1 VPDGVSLLQD
11 PRFRGDDARSEQGLR
26 DPRFHEDDVV
36 NDSDSGVVVLVS
48 QPVYTSS
55 FPIEIVMSVILQV
68 SNLVKRFGSLTAVN
82 DVSFEIRQ
90 GSCFGLLGP
99 NGAGKTTTI
108 EMMEGIKAPDAGS
121 ILYQGQ
127 PLGERFRNE
136 AGIMFQTT
144 ALQEHI
150 TVAEIMLQ
158 FSRFYPHT
166 ADLGELAD
174 KFALHE
180 FLNQDTR
187 KLSGGQKQ
195 RLLLAMA
202 QINRPKILF
211 LDEPTTGLDPQSRRN
226 LWQQVSTIKQQGATV
241 LLTTHYMEEAY
252 ELCDEIAIMD
262 HGRIIAHDAP
272 DALLAAHFD
281 DVVVQ
286 LHAAD
291 IPREIGEREFQAT
304 YRDDSAHIVTGD
316 VNKTIERLLHLD
328 IPLDRLRI
336 RARDLED
343 LFLEL
348 TGKELRA

>member
-1 VPDGVSLLQD
+1 
-11 PRFRGDDARSEQGLR
+11 
-26 DPRFHEDDVV
+26 
-36 NDSDSGVVVLVS
+36 
-48 QPVYTSS
+48 
-55 FPIEIVMSVILQV
+55 MSIILQV
-68 SNLVKRFGSLTAVN
+68 SDLVKRFATLTAVN
-82 DVSFEIRQ
+82 QVSFQIRE

-108 EMMEGIKAPDAGS
+108 EMMEGIKQPDAGT
-121 ILYQGQ
+121 ILYRGE
-127 PLGERFRNE
+127 PLGEQFRNE

-144 ALQEHI
+144 ALQEFI
-150 TVAEIMLQ
+150 TVREVMRQ
-158 FSRFYPHT
+158 FSRFYPHS
-166 ADLGELAD
+166 ASIDDLAD
-174 KFALHE
+174 RYALHE
-180 FLNQDTR
+180 FLDQDTR

-202 QINRPKILF
+202 LINQPRILF

-226 LWQQVSTIKQQGATV
+226 LWDQVQQLREQGATI

-262 HGRIIAHDAP
+262 HGSIIAHDAP

-286 LHAAD
+286 IHAAD
-291 IPREIGEREFQAT
+291 IPRELAEREFQAVF
-304 YRDDSAHIVTGD
+304 RNDSAHILTGD
-316 VNKTIERLLHLD
+316 VNHTIAQLLQFD
-328 IPLDRLRI
+328 VPLDRLRI

>member
-1 VPDGVSLLQD
+1 
-11 PRFRGDDARSEQGLR
+11 
-26 DPRFHEDDVV
+26 
-36 NDSDSGVVVLVS
+36 
-48 QPVYTSS
+48 
-55 FPIEIVMSVILQV
+55 MSIILQV
-68 SNLVKRFGSLTAVN
+68 SDLVKRFGSLTAV
-82 DVSFEIRQ
+82 DGVSFEIRE

-108 EMMEGIKAPDAGS
+108 EMMEGIKRPDDGG
-121 ILYQGQ
+121 ILYRGE
-127 PLGERFRNE
+127 PLGGQFRNE

-144 ALQEHI
+144 ALQEFI
-150 TVAEIMLQ
+150 TVREVMRQ
-158 FSRFYPHT
+158 FSRFYPHS
-166 ADLGELAD
+166 ASIDDLAD
-174 KFALHE
+174 RYALHE
-180 FLNQDTR
+180 FLDQDTR

-202 QINRPKILF
+202 LINQPKILF

-226 LWQQVSTIKQQGATV
+226 LWDQVRQVREQGATI

-286 LHAAD
+286 IHAAD
-291 IPREIGEREFQAT
+291 IPREIGEREFDAI
-304 YRDDSAHIVTGD
+304 YRNDSAHILTGD
-316 VNKTIERLLHLD
+316 VNKTIEHLLHLD

>member
-1 VPDGVSLLQD
+1 
-11 PRFRGDDARSEQGLR
+11 
-26 DPRFHEDDVV
+26 
-36 NDSDSGVVVLVS
+36 
-48 QPVYTSS
+48 
-55 FPIEIVMSVILQV
+55 MSVILQV
-68 SNLVKRFGSLTAVN
+68 SSLVKRFGQLTAVN
-82 DVSFEIRQ
+82 DVSFEIRE

-108 EMMEGIKAPDAGS
+108 EMMEGIKIPDGGT
-121 ILYQGQ
+121 IRYQGEA
-127 PLGERFRNE
+127 LGQQFRNE

-144 ALQEHI
+144 ALQEFI
-150 TVAEIMLQ
+150 TVREIMVQ
-158 FSRFYPHT
+158 FSRFYPDT
-166 ADLGELAD
+166 TGIDELAD
-174 KFALHE
+174 RYALHD

-202 QINRPKILF
+202 LINKPRILF

-226 LWQQVSTIKQQGATV
+226 LWRQVQEVREQGATV

-286 LHAAD
+286 IHAAD
-291 IPREIGEREFQAT
+291 IPRDIGEREFQAI
-304 YRDDSAHIVTGD
+304 YRNDNAHIVTGD
-316 VNKTIERLLHLD
+316 VNRTIEHLLRLN
-328 IPLDRLRI
+328 IPLNRLRI

>member
-1 VPDGVSLLQD
+1 
-11 PRFRGDDARSEQGLR
+11 
-26 DPRFHEDDVV
+26 
-36 NDSDSGVVVLVS
+36 
-48 QPVYTSS
+48 
-55 FPIEIVMSVILQV
+55 MSIILQV
-68 SNLVKRFGSLTAVN
+68 SELVKRFGSLTAVN
-82 DVSFEIRQ
+82 GVSFEIRE

-108 EMMEGIKAPDAGS
+108 EMMEGIKQPDSGS
-121 ILYQGQ
+121 VRYRGE
-127 PLGERFRNE
+127 PLGEQFRNE

-144 ALQEHI
+144 ALQEFI
-150 TVAEIMLQ
+150 TVREVMRQ
-158 FSRFYPHT
+158 FSRFYPHS
-166 ADLGELAD
+166 ASIDDLAD
-174 KFALHE
+174 RYALHE
-180 FLNQDTR
+180 FLDQDTR

-202 QINRPKILF
+202 LINQPKILF

-226 LWQQVSTIKQQGATV
+226 LWDQVQQVREQGATI

-262 HGRIIAHDAP
+262 HGRVIAQDAP

-286 LHAAD
+286 IHADD
-291 IPREIGEREFQAT
+291 IPRDIGAREFQAI
-304 YRDDSAHIVTGD
+304 YRNDSAHIVTGD
-316 VNKTIERLLHLD
+316 VNKTVERLLELD
-328 IPLDRLRI
+328 IPLHRLRI

>member
-1 VPDGVSLLQD
+1 
-11 PRFRGDDARSEQGLR
+11 
-26 DPRFHEDDVV
+26 
-36 NDSDSGVVVLVS
+36 
-48 QPVYTSS
+48 
-55 FPIEIVMSVILQV
+55 MSVILQV
-68 SNLVKRFGSLTAVN
+68 SNLVKRFGTLTAVD
-82 DVSFEIRQ
+82 DVSFEIHE

-108 EMMEGIKAPDAGS
+108 EMLEGIKMPDSGT
-121 ILYQGQ
+121 ILYQGEA
-127 PLGERFRNE
+127 LGAEFRNQ

-144 ALQEHI
+144 ALQEFI
-150 TVAEIMLQ
+150 TVREIMLQ
-158 FSRFYPHT
+158 FSRFYPET
-166 ADLGELAD
+166 SSIDELAD
-174 KFALHE
+174 RYQLHE
-180 FLNQDTR
+180 FLHQDTR

-202 QINRPKILF
+202 LINKPKVLF

-226 LWQQVSTIKQQGATV
+226 LWKEVQAVKDQGATV

-286 LHAAD
+286 LHETD
-291 IPREIGEREFQAT
+291 IPRELGEKEFQAT
-304 YRDDSAHIVTGD
+304 YRNDSAHIVTGD
-316 VNKTIERLLHLD
+316 VNKTIERLLAFD
-328 IPLDRLRI
+328 VPLDRLRI

>member
-1 VPDGVSLLQD
+1 MPTFKLGK
-11 PRFRGDDARSEQGLR
+11 
-26 DPRFHEDDVV
+26 
-36 NDSDSGVVVLVS
+36 VVLAT
-48 QPVYTSS
+48 QPVYTLL
-55 FPIEIVMSVILQV
+55 FLVEITMSVILQV

-108 EMMEGIKAPDAGS
+108 EMMEGIKTPNAGE
-121 ILYQGQ
+121 ILYQGAALSQ
-127 PLGERFRNE
+127 QFRNE

-144 ALQEHI
+144 ALQEFI
-150 TVAEIMLQ
+150 TVREIMVQ
-158 FSRFYPHT
+158 FSRFYPET
-166 ADLGELAD
+166 ASIDELAD
-174 KFALHE
+174 RYALHD

-187 KLSGGQKQ
+187 RLSGGQKQ

-202 QINRPKILF
+202 LINKPRILF

-226 LWQQVSTIKQQGATV
+226 LWKQVQQVKQQGATI

-291 IPREIGEREFQAT
+291 IPREIGEREFQAV
-304 YRDDSAHIVTGD
+304 YRNDNAHIVTGD
-316 VNKTIERLLHLD
+316 VNRTIEHLLHLD

>member
-1 VPDGVSLLQD
+1 MSL
-11 PRFRGDDARSEQGLR
+11 
-26 DPRFHEDDVV
+26 
-36 NDSDSGVVVLVS
+36 
-48 QPVYTSS
+48 
-55 FPIEIVMSVILQV
+55 ILQV
-68 SNLVKRFGSLTAVN
+68 SSLVKRFGQLTAVN
-82 DVSFEIRQ
+82 DVSFEIRE

-108 EMMEGIKAPDAGS
+108 EMMEGIKIPDGGT
-121 ILYQGQ
+121 IRYRGEELGQ
-127 PLGERFRNE
+127 QFRNE

-144 ALQEHI
+144 ALQEFI
-150 TVAEIMLQ
+150 TVREIMVQ
-158 FSRFYPHT
+158 FSRFYPDT
-166 ADLGELAD
+166 TSIDELAD
-174 KFALHE
+174 RYALHD

-202 QINRPKILF
+202 LINKPRILF

-226 LWQQVSTIKQQGATV
+226 LWRQVQEVREQGATV

-272 DALLAAHFD
+272 DTLLAAHFD

-286 LHAAD
+286 IHAAD
-291 IPREIGEREFQAT
+291 IPRDLGEREFQAI
-304 YRDDSAHIVTGD
+304 YRNDNAHIVTGD
-316 VNKTIERLLHLD
+316 VNKTIEHLLRLN
-328 IPLDRLRI
+328 IPLNRLRI

>member
-1 VPDGVSLLQD
+1 
-11 PRFRGDDARSEQGLR
+11 
-26 DPRFHEDDVV
+26 
-36 NDSDSGVVVLVS
+36 
-48 QPVYTSS
+48 
-55 FPIEIVMSVILQV
+55 MSVILQV
-68 SNLVKRFGSLTAVN
+68 SSLVKRFGRLTAVN
-82 DVSFEIRQ
+82 DVSFEIHE

-108 EMMEGIKAPDAGS
+108 EMMEGIKIPDSGT
-121 ILYQGQ
+121 IRYQGEV
-127 PLGERFRNE
+127 LGQQFRNE

-144 ALQEHI
+144 ALQEFI
-150 TVAEIMLQ
+150 TVREIMVQ
-158 FSRFYPHT
+158 FSRFYPDT
-166 ADLGELAD
+166 TSIDELAD
-174 KFALHE
+174 RYVLHE

-202 QINRPKILF
+202 LINKPKILF

-226 LWQQVSTIKQQGATV
+226 LWKQVRHFKEQGATI

-291 IPREIGEREFQAT
+291 IPRDIGEREFQAI
-304 YRDDSAHIVTGD
+304 YRNDNAHIVTGD
-316 VNKTIERLLHLD
+316 VNRTIERLLHLD

>member
-1 VPDGVSLLQD
+1 
-11 PRFRGDDARSEQGLR
+11 
-26 DPRFHEDDVV
+26 
-36 NDSDSGVVVLVS
+36 
-48 QPVYTSS
+48 
-55 FPIEIVMSVILQV
+55 MSVILQV
-68 SNLVKRFGSLTAVN
+68 SSLVKRFGQLTAVN
-82 DVSFEIRQ
+82 DVSFEIRE

-108 EMMEGIKAPDAGS
+108 EMMEGIKIPDGGT
-121 ILYQGQ
+121 IRYQGGA
-127 PLGERFRNE
+127 LGPQFRNE

-144 ALQEHI
+144 ALQEFI
-150 TVAEIMLQ
+150 TVREIMVQ
-158 FSRFYPHT
+158 FSRFYPDT
-166 ADLGELAD
+166 TSIDELAD
-174 KFALHE
+174 RYALHD

-202 QINRPKILF
+202 LINKPKILF

-226 LWQQVSTIKQQGATV
+226 LWRQVQEVRERGATV

-272 DALLAAHFD
+272 DTLLAAHFD

-286 LHAAD
+286 IHAAD
-291 IPREIGEREFQAT
+291 IPRDIGEQEFQAI
-304 YRDDSAHIVTGD
+304 YRNDNAHIVTGD
-316 VNKTIERLLHLD
+316 VNRTIEHLLHLN
-328 IPLDRLRI
+328 IPLNRLRI

>member
-1 VPDGVSLLQD
+1 
-11 PRFRGDDARSEQGLR
+11 
-26 DPRFHEDDVV
+26 
-36 NDSDSGVVVLVS
+36 
-48 QPVYTSS
+48 
-55 FPIEIVMSVILQV
+55 MSIILQV
-68 SNLVKRFGSLTAVN
+68 SELVKRFGSLTAVN
-82 DVSFEIRQ
+82 GVNFEIREA
-90 GSCFGLLGP
+90 SCFGLLGP

-108 EMMEGIKAPDAGS
+108 EMMEGIKQPDSGS
-121 ILYQGQ
+121 VRYRGE
-127 PLGERFRNE
+127 PLGEQFRNE

-144 ALQEHI
+144 ALQEFI
-150 TVAEIMLQ
+150 TVREVMRQ
-158 FSRFYPHT
+158 FSRFYPHS
-166 ADLGELAD
+166 ASIDDLAD
-174 KFALHE
+174 RYTLHE
-180 FLNQDTR
+180 FLDQDTR

-202 QINRPKILF
+202 LINQPKILF

-226 LWQQVSTIKQQGATV
+226 LWNQVQQVKEQGATI

-262 HGRIIAHDAP
+262 HGRIIAQDAP

-286 LHAAD
+286 IHADD
-291 IPREIGEREFQAT
+291 IPRDIGAREFQAI
-304 YRDDSAHIVTGD
+304 YRNDSAHIVTGD
-316 VNKTIERLLHLD
+316 VNKTVERLLELD
-328 IPLDRLRI
+328 IPLHRLRI

>member
-1 VPDGVSLLQD
+1 MP
-11 PRFRGDDARSEQGLR
+11 
-26 DPRFHEDDVV
+26 
-36 NDSDSGVVVLVS
+36 
-48 QPVYTSS
+48 
-55 FPIEIVMSVILQV
+55 VILQV
-68 SNLVKRFGSLTAVN
+68 SNLVKRFAQLTAVN
-82 DVSFEIRQ
+82 DISFEIHE

-108 EMMEGIKAPDAGS
+108 EMMEGIKTPDSGTIRYHGEA
-121 ILYQGQ
+121 LGQ
-127 PLGERFRNE
+127 QFRNE

-144 ALQEHI
+144 ALQEFI
-150 TVAEIMLQ
+150 TVREIMVQ
-158 FSRFYPHT
+158 FSRFYPNT
-166 ADLGELAD
+166 SSIDELAD
-174 KFALHE
+174 RYALHE

-202 QINRPKILF
+202 LINKPRILF

-226 LWQQVSTIKQQGATV
+226 LWKQVQLIKEQGATI

-262 HGRIIAHDAP
+262 HGSIIAHDAP
-272 DALLAAHFD
+272 DALLTAHFD

-286 LHAAD
+286 IHAND
-291 IPREIGEREFQAT
+291 IPRQIGEQEFQAI
-304 YRDDSAHIVTGD
+304 YRNGSAHIVTGD
-316 VNKTIERLLHLD
+316 VNVTIEHLLRFE

-336 RARDLED
+336 RARNLED

>member
-1 VPDGVSLLQD
+1 M
-11 PRFRGDDARSEQGLR
+11 
-26 DPRFHEDDVV
+26 
-36 NDSDSGVVVLVS
+36 
-48 QPVYTSS
+48 
-55 FPIEIVMSVILQV
+55 PIILQV
-68 SNLVKRFGSLTAVN
+68 SELVKRFGSLTAVN
-82 DVSFEIRQ
+82 GVNFEIRE

-108 EMMEGIKAPDAGS
+108 EMMEGIKQPDGGS
-121 ILYQGQ
+121 VRYRGE

-144 ALQEHI
+144 ALQEFI
-150 TVAEIMLQ
+150 TVREVMRQ
-158 FSRFYPHT
+158 FTRFYPHS
-166 ADLGELAD
+166 ASIDDLAD
-174 KFALHE
+174 RYALHE
-180 FLNQDTR
+180 FLDQDTR

-202 QINRPKILF
+202 MINQPKILF

-226 LWQQVSTIKQQGATV
+226 LWNQVQQVREQGATI

-262 HGRIIAHDAP
+262 HGRIIAQDAP

-286 LHAAD
+286 LHVDD
-291 IPREIGEREFQAT
+291 IPRAIGESEFRAV
-304 YRDDSAHIVTGD
+304 YRNDSAHIVTGD
-316 VNKTIERLLHLD
+316 VNKTIERLLELD

>member
-1 VPDGVSLLQD
+1 
-11 PRFRGDDARSEQGLR
+11 
-26 DPRFHEDDVV
+26 
-36 NDSDSGVVVLVS
+36 
-48 QPVYTSS
+48 
-55 FPIEIVMSVILQV
+55 MSIILQV
-68 SNLVKRFGSLTAVN
+68 SDLVKRFASLTAV
-82 DVSFEIRQ
+82 DRVSFEIRE

-108 EMMEGIKAPDAGS
+108 EMMEGIKQPDAGT
-121 ILYQGQ
+121 IRYRGE
-127 PLGERFRNE
+127 PLGEQFRNE

-144 ALQEHI
+144 ALQEFI
-150 TVAEIMLQ
+150 TVREVMVQ
-158 FSRFYPHT
+158 FSRFYPHS
-166 ADLGELAD
+166 ANIDDLAD
-174 KFALHE
+174 RYALHE
-180 FLNQDTR
+180 FLDQDTR

-202 QINRPKILF
+202 LINQPKILF

-226 LWQQVSTIKQQGATV
+226 LWDQVQQVKEQGATV

-286 LHAAD
+286 IHAAD
-291 IPREIGEREFQAT
+291 IPRDIGEREFQAL
-304 YRDDSAHIVTGD
+304 YRNDSAHIVTGD
-316 VNKTIERLLHLD
+316 VNKTVERLLHFN
-328 IPLDRLRI
+328 IPLNRLRI

>member
-1 VPDGVSLLQD
+1 M
-11 PRFRGDDARSEQGLR
+11 A
-26 DPRFHEDDVV
+26 
-36 NDSDSGVVVLVS
+36 
-48 QPVYTSS
+48 
-55 FPIEIVMSVILQV
+55 VILQV
-68 SNLVKRFGSLTAVN
+68 SNLVKRFAALTAV
-82 DVSFEIRQ
+82 DGVSFDIEE

-108 EMMEGIKAPDAGS
+108 EMMEGIKQPDAGS
-121 ILYQGQ
+121 ILYRGKT
-127 PLGERFRNE
+127 LGTEFRNQ

-144 ALQEHI
+144 ALQEFI
-150 TVAEIMLQ
+150 TVREIMLQ
-158 FSRFYPHT
+158 FSRFYPNT
-166 ADLGELAD
+166 TPIDELAEHY
-174 KFALHE
+174 ALKE
-180 FLNQDTR
+180 FLHQDTR

-202 QINRPKILF
+202 MINQPKILF

-226 LWQQVSTIKQQGATV
+226 LWKQVQRVKEEGTTV

-286 LHAAD
+286 IHEAD
-291 IPREIGEREFQAT
+291 IPRDLGESEFQAT
-304 YRDDSAHIVTGD
+304 YRNENAHIVTGD
-316 VNKTIERLLHLD
+316 VNQTIERLLSFD
-328 IPLDRLRI
+328 VPLNRLRI

-348 TGKELRA
+348 TGRELRS

>member
-1 VPDGVSLLQD
+1 
-11 PRFRGDDARSEQGLR
+11 
-26 DPRFHEDDVV
+26 
-36 NDSDSGVVVLVS
+36 
-48 QPVYTSS
+48 
-55 FPIEIVMSVILQV
+55 MSIILQV
-68 SNLVKRFGSLTAVN
+68 SDLVKRFGPLVAVDN
-82 DVSFEIRQ
+82 VSFEIME

-108 EMMEGIKAPDAGS
+108 EMMEGIRRPDAGT
-121 ILYQGQ
+121 ILYRGE
-127 PLGERFRNE
+127 PLGEQFRNE

-144 ALQEHI
+144 ALQEFI
-150 TVAEIMLQ
+150 TVREVMRQ
-158 FSRFYPHT
+158 FSRFYPHS
-166 ADLGELAD
+166 ASIDDLAD
-174 KFALHE
+174 RYALHE
-180 FLNQDTR
+180 FLDRDTR

-202 QINRPKILF
+202 LINQPRVLF

-226 LWQQVSTIKQQGATV
+226 LWDQVQQVREAGATI

-291 IPREIGEREFQAT
+291 IPRDIGEREFQAV
-304 YRDDSAHIVTGD
+304 YRNDSAHILTGD
-316 VNKTIERLLHLD
+316 VNRTIERLLRFD

-336 RARDLED
+336 RARNLED

-348 TGKELRA
+348 TGRELRA

>member
-1 VPDGVSLLQD
+1 
-11 PRFRGDDARSEQGLR
+11 
-26 DPRFHEDDVV
+26 
-36 NDSDSGVVVLVS
+36 
-48 QPVYTSS
+48 
-55 FPIEIVMSVILQV
+55 MSAILQV
-68 SNLVKRFGSLTAVN
+68 SNLVKSFGPIAAVR
-82 DVSFEIRQ
+82 DVSFEIRR
-90 GSCFGLLGP
+90 GVCFGLLGP

-108 EMMEGIKAPDAGS
+108 EMMEGINTPDSGT
-121 ILYQGQ
+121 ILYQGEA
-127 PLGERFRNE
+127 LGTQFRNE

-144 ALQEHI
+144 ALQEFI
-150 TVAEIMLQ
+150 TVREIMVQ
-158 FSRFYPHT
+158 FSRFYPDT
-166 ADLGELAD
+166 ASLDELAEQ
-174 KFALHE
+174 FALHE
-180 FLNQDTR
+180 FLDQDTR

-202 QINRPKILF
+202 QINKPKILF

-226 LWQQVSTIKQQGATV
+226 LWQQVQRVKERGATI

-286 LHAAD
+286 IHAAD
-291 IPREIGEREFQAT
+291 IPREIGEAEFDAT
-304 YRDDSAHIVTGD
+304 YRNDSAHIVTGD
-316 VNKTIERLLHLD
+316 VNKTIERLLHLE
-328 IPLDRLRI
+328 IPLHRLRI

>member
-1 VPDGVSLLQD
+1 MP
-11 PRFRGDDARSEQGLR
+11 
-26 DPRFHEDDVV
+26 
-36 NDSDSGVVVLVS
+36 
-48 QPVYTSS
+48 
-55 FPIEIVMSVILQV
+55 VILQV
-68 SNLVKRFGSLTAVN
+68 SNLVKRFGQLTAVN
-82 DVSFEIRQ
+82 DISFEIRE

-108 EMMEGIKAPDAGS
+108 EMMEGIKTPDAGT
-121 ILYQGQ
+121 IRYHGEALGQ
-127 PLGERFRNE
+127 QFRNE

-144 ALQEHI
+144 ALQEFI
-150 TVAEIMLQ
+150 TVREIMVQ
-158 FSRFYPHT
+158 FSRFYPNT
-166 ADLGELAD
+166 SSIDELAD
-174 KFALHE
+174 RYALHE

-202 QINRPKILF
+202 LINKPKILF

-226 LWQQVSTIKQQGATV
+226 LWRQVQLIKEQGATI

-262 HGRIIAHDAP
+262 HGCIIAHDAP

-286 LHAAD
+286 VHAND
-291 IPREIGEREFQAT
+291 IPRQIGEQEFQAI
-304 YRDDSAHIVTGD
+304 YRNGSAHIVTGD
-316 VNKTIERLLHLD
+316 VNVTIEHLLRFE

-336 RARDLED
+336 RARNLED

>member
-1 VPDGVSLLQD
+1 MP
-11 PRFRGDDARSEQGLR
+11 
-26 DPRFHEDDVV
+26 
-36 NDSDSGVVVLVS
+36 
-48 QPVYTSS
+48 
-55 FPIEIVMSVILQV
+55 VILQV
-68 SNLVKRFGSLTAVN
+68 SNLVKRFGQLTAVN
-82 DVSFEIRQ
+82 DISFEIRE

-108 EMMEGIKAPDAGS
+108 EMMEGIKTPDAGT
-121 ILYQGQ
+121 IRYQGKA
-127 PLGERFRNE
+127 LGQQFRNE

-144 ALQEHI
+144 ALQEFI
-150 TVAEIMLQ
+150 TVREIMVQ
-158 FSRFYPHT
+158 FSRFYPNT
-166 ADLGELAD
+166 SSIDELAD
-174 KFALHE
+174 RYALHE

-202 QINRPKILF
+202 LINKPKILF

-226 LWQQVSTIKQQGATV
+226 LWKQVQLIKEQGATI

-262 HGRIIAHDAP
+262 HGCIIAHDAP
-272 DALLAAHFD
+272 DTLLAAHFD

-286 LHAAD
+286 IHAND
-291 IPREIGEREFQAT
+291 IPRQIGEKEFQAI
-304 YRDDSAHIVTGD
+304 YRNDSAHIVTGD
-316 VNKTIERLLHLD
+316 VKDTIENLLRFD

-336 RARDLED
+336 RARNLED

>member
-1 VPDGVSLLQD
+1 
-11 PRFRGDDARSEQGLR
+11 
-26 DPRFHEDDVV
+26 
-36 NDSDSGVVVLVS
+36 
-48 QPVYTSS
+48 
-55 FPIEIVMSVILQV
+55 MSVILEV
-68 SNLVKRFGSLTAVN
+68 SNLVKTFGQLTAVN
-82 DVSFEIRQ
+82 DVSFDIHQ

-108 EMMEGIKAPDAGS
+108 ELMEGIKTPDSGM

-127 PLGERFRNE
+127 PLGRQFRNE

-144 ALQEHI
+144 ALQEFV
-150 TVAEIMLQ
+150 TVREMLVQ
-158 FSRFYPHT
+158 FSRFYSHT
-166 ADLGELAD
+166 ADIDDLVERYALA
-174 KFALHE
+174 E
-180 FLNQDTR
+180 FLNRDTR
-187 KLSGGQKQ
+187 KISGGQKQ
-195 RLLLAMA
+195 RLLLAIA
-202 QINRPKILF
+202 LINNPKILF

-226 LWQQVSTIKQQGATV
+226 LWEQVREVKAEGATI

-262 HGRIIAHDAP
+262 HGRMIAHDAP
-272 DALLAAHFD
+272 DALLAQHFN

-286 LHAAD
+286 IDETEL
-291 IPREIGEREFQAT
+291 PRELGEAEFMAT
-304 YRDDSAHIVTGD
+304 YREGCAHILSGD
-316 VNKTIERLLHLD
+316 VNKTIERLLSFN

>member
-1 VPDGVSLLQD
+1 LPSL
-11 PRFRGDDARSEQGLR
+11 
-26 DPRFHEDDVV
+26 V
-36 NDSDSGVVVLVS
+36 
-48 QPVYTSS
+48 
-55 FPIEIVMSVILQV
+55 EITMSVILQV

-108 EMMEGIKAPDAGS
+108 EMMEGIKAPDAGE
-121 ILYQGQ
+121 ILYRGAALSQQ
-127 PLGERFRNE
+127 FRNE

-144 ALQEHI
+144 ALQEFI
-150 TVAEIMLQ
+150 TVREIMVQ
-158 FSRFYPHT
+158 FSRFYPDT
-166 ADLGELAD
+166 ASIDELAD
-174 KFALHE
+174 RYALHD

-202 QINRPKILF
+202 LINNPRILF

-226 LWQQVSTIKQQGATV
+226 LWKQVQQVKQQGATI

-291 IPREIGEREFQAT
+291 IPREIG
-304 YRDDSAHIVTGD
+304 V
-316 VNKTIERLLHLD
+316 
-328 IPLDRLRI
+328 PLDRLRI

>member
-1 VPDGVSLLQD
+1 
-11 PRFRGDDARSEQGLR
+11 
-26 DPRFHEDDVV
+26 
-36 NDSDSGVVVLVS
+36 
-48 QPVYTSS
+48 
-55 FPIEIVMSVILQV
+55 MSVILQV
-68 SNLVKRFGSLTAVN
+68 SSLVKRFGSLTAVN
-82 DVSFEIRQ
+82 DVSFEIRE

-108 EMMEGIKAPDAGS
+108 EMMEGIKIPDGGTIRYRGEA
-121 ILYQGQ
+121 LGQ
-127 PLGERFRNE
+127 QFRNE

-144 ALQEHI
+144 ALQEFI
-150 TVAEIMLQ
+150 TVREIMVQ

-166 ADLGELAD
+166 TSIDELAD
-174 KFALHE
+174 RYALHD

-202 QINRPKILF
+202 LINKPKILF

-226 LWQQVSTIKQQGATV
+226 LWQQVQEVREQGATV

-286 LHAAD
+286 IHAAD
-291 IPREIGEREFQAT
+291 IPREIGEREFQAI
-304 YRDDSAHIVTGD
+304 YRNGNAHIVTGD
-316 VNKTIERLLHLD
+316 VNKTVEHLLQLN
-328 IPLDRLRI
+328 IPLNRLRI

>member
-1 VPDGVSLLQD
+1 MPTSAWGKL
-11 PRFRGDDARSEQGLR
+11 
-26 DPRFHEDDVV
+26 
-36 NDSDSGVVVLVS
+36 VLTRK
-48 QPVYTSS
+48 PVYTLPS
-55 FPIEIVMSVILQV
+55 FNEFAMSVILQV
-68 SNLVKRFGSLTAVN
+68 SHLVKRFGALTAVS
-82 DVSFEIRQ
+82 DVSFSIRQ

-108 EMMEGIKAPDAGS
+108 EMMEGIKTPDSGS
-121 ILYQGQ
+121 ILYHGET
-127 PLGERFRNE
+127 LGAQFRNE

-144 ALQEHI
+144 ALQEFI
-150 TVAEIMLQ
+150 TVREIMVQ
-158 FSRFYPHT
+158 FSRFYPDT
-166 ADLGELAD
+166 YSIDELAERY
-174 KFALHE
+174 ALGE

-202 QINRPKILF
+202 MINKPKIMF

-226 LWQQVSTIKQQGATV
+226 LWKQVQQVKEEGATI

-286 LHAAD
+286 IQAAD
-291 IPREIGEREFQAT
+291 IPREIGEREFQAI
-304 YRDDSAHIVTGD
+304 YRNDSAHIITGD
-316 VNKTIERLLHLD
+316 VNKTIEQLLHLD
-328 IPLDRLRI
+328 IPLNHLRI
-336 RARDLED
+336 RARNLED

-348 TGKELRA
+348 TGKELRG

>member
-1 VPDGVSLLQD
+1 
-11 PRFRGDDARSEQGLR
+11 
-26 DPRFHEDDVV
+26 
-36 NDSDSGVVVLVS
+36 
-48 QPVYTSS
+48 
-55 FPIEIVMSVILQV
+55 MSAILQV
-68 SNLVKRFGSLTAVN
+68 SNLIKSFGPIEAVR
-82 DVSFEIRQ
+82 DVSFEIRR
-90 GSCFGLLGP
+90 GVCFGLLGP

-108 EMMEGIKAPDAGS
+108 EMMEGINTPDSGT
-121 ILYQGQ
+121 ILYQGEA
-127 PLGERFRNE
+127 LGTQFRNE

-144 ALQEHI
+144 ALQEFI
-150 TVAEIMLQ
+150 TVREIMLQ
-158 FSRFYPHT
+158 FSRFYPDT
-166 ADLGELAD
+166 ASLDELAEQ
-174 KFALHE
+174 FALHE

-202 QINRPKILF
+202 QINKPKILF

-226 LWQQVSTIKQQGATV
+226 LWQQVQRVKERGATI

-262 HGRIIAHDAP
+262 HGRITAHDAP

-286 LHAAD
+286 IHAAD
-291 IPREIGEREFQAT
+291 IPREIGEAEFDAT
-304 YRDDSAHIVTGD
+304 YRNDSAHIVTGD
-316 VNKTIERLLHLD
+316 VNKTIERLLHLE
-328 IPLDRLRI
+328 IPLHRLRI

>member
-1 VPDGVSLLQD
+1 LPSL
-11 PRFRGDDARSEQGLR
+11 
-26 DPRFHEDDVV
+26 V
-36 NDSDSGVVVLVS
+36 
-48 QPVYTSS
+48 
-55 FPIEIVMSVILQV
+55 EITMSVILQV

-108 EMMEGIKAPDAGS
+108 EMMEGIKAPDAGE
-121 ILYQGQ
+121 ILYRGAALSQQ
-127 PLGERFRNE
+127 FRNE

-144 ALQEHI
+144 ALQEFI
-150 TVAEIMLQ
+150 TVREIMVQ
-158 FSRFYPHT
+158 FSRFYPDT
-166 ADLGELAD
+166 ASIDELAD
-174 KFALHE
+174 RYALHD

-202 QINRPKILF
+202 LINNPRILF

-226 LWQQVSTIKQQGATV
+226 LWKQVQQVKQQGATI

-291 IPREIGEREFQAT
+291 IPREIGEREFQAI
-304 YRDDSAHIVTGD
+304 YRNDNAHIVTGD
-316 VNKTIERLLHLD
+316 VNRTIEHLLHLD

>member
-1 VPDGVSLLQD
+1 MP
-11 PRFRGDDARSEQGLR
+11 
-26 DPRFHEDDVV
+26 
-36 NDSDSGVVVLVS
+36 
-48 QPVYTSS
+48 
-55 FPIEIVMSVILQV
+55 VILQV
-68 SNLVKRFGSLTAVN
+68 SNLVKRFGQLTAVN
-82 DVSFEIRQ
+82 DISFEIRE

-108 EMMEGIKAPDAGS
+108 EMMEGIKTPDAGT
-121 ILYQGQ
+121 IRYQGEA
-127 PLGERFRNE
+127 LGQQFRNE

-144 ALQEHI
+144 ALQEFI
-150 TVAEIMLQ
+150 TVREIMVQ
-158 FSRFYPHT
+158 FSRFYPNT
-166 ADLGELAD
+166 SSIDELAD
-174 KFALHE
+174 RYALHE

-202 QINRPKILF
+202 LINKPKILF

-226 LWQQVSTIKQQGATV
+226 LWKQVQLIKEQGATI

-262 HGRIIAHDAP
+262 HGCIIAHDAP

-286 LHAAD
+286 IHAND
-291 IPREIGEREFQAT
+291 IPRQIGEQEFQAI
-304 YRDDSAHIVTGD
+304 YRNDSAHIVTGD
-316 VNKTIERLLHLD
+316 VKDTIENLLRFD

-336 RARDLED
+336 RARNLED